1 MMDPRMGSQTLTDVQ
16 IPLLWGSRAVAQ
28 DPQGR
33 LSVTD
38 LSSGVFRP
46 EIINDRP
53 APGVPSRS
61 LPGGDAFEILSQG
74 KPIYR
79 YDPREKTLTSVDLG
93 LPECQVTLEHIRVG
107 SSVFSGNTF
116 VGCGVGIAVTE
127 DGVAVG
133 APLPPSLAEL
143 VLSL

>member
-1 MMDPRMGSQTLTDVQ
+1 MDLRMGGQTLTDVQ
-16 IPLLWGSRAVAQ
+16 IPLLWGSRAVVQ

-33 LSVTD
+33 LSVTE
-38 LSSGVFRP
+38 LSGGIFRP
-46 EIINDRP
+46 EIVNDRP

-79 YDPREKTLTSVDLG
+79 YDPGEKTLTSIDLG
-93 LPECQVTLEHIRVG
+93 LPDCQVTIEHIRVG

-127 DGVAVG
+127 DGVAMG

-143 VLSL
+143 VLSF

>member
-1 MMDPRMGSQTLTDVQ
+1 MMDLRMGSQTLTDVQ

-38 LSSGVFRP
+38 LSSGIFKP

-53 APGVPSRS
+53 APGVSSQS

-74 KPIYR
+74 EPIYS
-79 YDPREKTLTSVDLG
+79 YDPGEKTLTSIDLG
-93 LPECQVTLEHIRVG
+93 LPDCQITLEQIRVG
-107 SSVFSGNTF
+107 SAVFSGNTL

-143 VLSL
+143 VLSF